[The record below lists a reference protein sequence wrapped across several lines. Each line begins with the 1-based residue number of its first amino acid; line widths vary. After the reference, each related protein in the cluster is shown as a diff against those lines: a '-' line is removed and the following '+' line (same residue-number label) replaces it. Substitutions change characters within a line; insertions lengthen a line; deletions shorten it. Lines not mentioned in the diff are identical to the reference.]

1 MYLRYKKSDDK
12 SVPDNFIVFSDLTE
26 AIELFNNW
34 DEPNAQLFEC
44 IDITDLALQEQSK
57 FKLTVQTFIL
67 YGSIGLKDR
76 EKFGNIDYARWVMN
90 QYDVPATLSFDT
102 EQYRKKFPLYC
113 TYQGKRYKYV
123 GHSRLGD
130 VWITSNFIS
139 DSYELRVSVL
149 DLENFSKEP

>member
-1 MYLRYKKSDDK
+1 MYLQYKKSDDK
-12 SVPDNFIVFSDLTE
+12 SVPDNLIIFNDLSEATE
-26 AIELFNNW
+26 SLKNW
-34 DEPNAQLFEC
+34 NDPEAKLFEC
-44 IDITDLALQEQSK
+44 IDITDLALKQEDKSK
-57 FKLTVQTFIL
+57 LDVQTFIH
-67 YGSIGLKDR
+67 YGLLGLKNP
-76 EKFGNIDYARWVMN
+76 EKFGNINYARWVMN

-149 DLENFSKEP
+149 DLENFSKKP